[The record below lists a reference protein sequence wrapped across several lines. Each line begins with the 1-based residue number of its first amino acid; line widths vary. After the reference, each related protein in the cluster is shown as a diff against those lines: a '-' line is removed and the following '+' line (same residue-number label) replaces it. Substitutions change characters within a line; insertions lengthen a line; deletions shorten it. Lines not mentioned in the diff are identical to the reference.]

1 MDTKLKLMSKIFKYS
16 QWRTQ
21 KEFSYQ
27 YTGMGTQILVP
38 KEGNIP
44 WFTVI
49 FFIVGCFFLL
59 ELSKVCFQVRKH
71 VLSIVN
77 HSKDKNMCSL
87 KGLYPIDTHQ
97 HFNMELLSALQSL
110 QNHLCQKI
118 MSKKPL
124 CPKKPLVMPLI
135 VILACCLKF
144 PVDTK
149 TLHQYIARIKQF
161 FARFSLE
168 IFNFFTE

>member
-1 MDTKLKLMSKIFKYS
+1 MTNPERIFIPIYRYGHPNFGALRRKYNTLIYS
-16 QWRTQ
+16 D
-21 KEFSYQ
+21 
-27 YTGMGTQILVP
+27 
-38 KEGNIP
+38 
-44 WFTVI
+44 I
-49 FFIVGCFFLL
+49 FIAGCFFLL
-59 ELSKVCFQVRKH
+59 ELSKVCFQVRQH

-87 KGLYPIDTHQ
+87 KGLCPIDTHQ

-124 CPKKPLVMPLI
+124 CPKNPLVMPLI